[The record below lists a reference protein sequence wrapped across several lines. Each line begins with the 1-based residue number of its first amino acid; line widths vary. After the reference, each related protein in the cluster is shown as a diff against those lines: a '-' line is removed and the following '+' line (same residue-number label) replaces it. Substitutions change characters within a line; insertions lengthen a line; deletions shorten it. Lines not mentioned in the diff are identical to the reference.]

1 MFPVLR
7 PALPSP
13 SVRRVLSGYEAI
25 NNEAASAGRRPQV
38 CLELDDATLGGLAMG
53 VGMTTASHIFGLYQ
67 ETIVSMS
74 VVSAGSAVAV
84 SHPAP
89 KSRCSRFSSSAQQ
102 AVGRGG
108 AR

>member
-1 MFPVLR
+1 VC
-7 PALPSP
+7 
-13 SVRRVLSGYEAI
+13 RVLSGYEAI